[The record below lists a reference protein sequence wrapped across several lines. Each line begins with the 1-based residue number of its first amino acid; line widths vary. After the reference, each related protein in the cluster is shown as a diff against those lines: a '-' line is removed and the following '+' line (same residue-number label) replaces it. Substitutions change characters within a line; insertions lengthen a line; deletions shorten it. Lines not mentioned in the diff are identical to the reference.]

1 MDENQQKNSAQDIP
15 EEEYHKE
22 PKQNYI
28 IYTIISILLFAVLY
42 SGVQFAKHMIFR
54 DYTITVKGENITTEQ
69 LEIIKEYA
77 EFDFENIEQMILT
90 RKNNIFSAEILYN
103 IGTYNGFAE
112 DHENYVESDA
122 GEDYRIAVYPYGNS
136 VPEYV
141 YSRFFVN
148 ADDPNMSCYF
158 YEYGGGN
165 YVKLIFEDVPESI
178 RLIFSEYEKK
188 YLE

>member
-1 MDENQQKNSAQDIP
+1 MNENQQKNSAQDIP

-22 PKQNYI
+22 PKQNYV

-42 SGVQFAKHMIFR
+42 LGVQFTKHMIFR
-54 DYTITVKGENITTEQ
+54 DYTITVNGESITTGQ
-69 LEIIKEYA
+69 LEIISEYT

-90 RKNNIFSAEILYN
+90 RDNNNFSAEILYN
-103 IGTYNGFAE
+103 MGTYNSFAE

-122 GEDYRIAVYPYGNS
+122 GEDFRISVYPYGNS

-148 ADDPNMSCYF
+148 ADDPNLSCYF
-158 YEYGGGN
+158 YEYDGEN
-165 YVKLIFEDVPESI
+165 YVKLILEDVPESI
-178 RLIFSEYEKK
+178 RLIFSDHEKN
-188 YLE
+188 YRQ